1 MLDNFL
7 DTKMLLIMISLTI
20 FYYYITDSDNIVLKY
35 N

>member
-20 FYYYITDSDNIVLKY
+20 FYYYITDSDNIVLQY

>member
-20 FYYYITDSDNIVLKY
+20 FYYYIIDSDNIVLQY

>member
-20 FYYYITDSDNIVLKY
+20 FYYYITDSDNIVLQY
-35 N
+35 D

>member
-7 DTKMLLIMISLTI
+7 DTKMLLIIISLTI
-20 FYYYITDSDNIVLKY
+20 FYYYITDSDNIVLQY

>member
-1 MLDNFL
+1 MLNNFL

-20 FYYYITDSDNIVLKY
+20 FYYYITDSDNIVLQY

>member
-1 MLDNFL
+1 M

-35 N
+35 DQ

>member
-20 FYYYITDSDNIVLKY
+20 FYYYIIDSDNIVLKY